1 MELGQGEPLA
11 LPRRRQA
18 IAGELADL
26 LAADPQQLHRPGQ
39 PRLVGPE
46 ADAVELLRVG
56 REQIRELTRYGLA
69 PMEEGEG
76 LALPEQMGRA
86 SWRGRGGVAV
96 AAETSE
102 SERGGGRRAT

>member
-11 LPRRRQA
+11 LLRRRQA

-46 ADAVELLRVG
+46 ADAVALEL
-56 REQIRELTRYGLA
+56 GL
-69 PMEEGEG
+69 EG
-76 LALPEQMGRA
+76 
-86 SWRGRGGVAV
+86 GGIHQAQV
-96 AAETSE
+96 AAGHALAQGVELGDRKSTRLNS
-102 SERGGGRRAT
+102 SHVRISYAVYCLKTKN